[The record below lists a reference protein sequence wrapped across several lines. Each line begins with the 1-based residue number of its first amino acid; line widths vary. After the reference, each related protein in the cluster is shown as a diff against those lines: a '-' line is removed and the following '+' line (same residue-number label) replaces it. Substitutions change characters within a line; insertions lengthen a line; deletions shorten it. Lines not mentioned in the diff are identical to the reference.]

1 MVGAV
6 FGLMNITWEM
16 FRRTIIGVCI
26 WADGVDEY
34 ESEEVLQDNHRSCI
48 CAEEGVDEYKPEEL
62 RQRAQIGW
70 QVKVTA
76 TDIICGIVMG
86 LLLFVILM
94 LLLLLASSSH
104 EWLEFVFI
112 CD

>member
-1 MVGAV
+1 MVGVV

-16 FRRTIIGVCI
+16 FRRTIIGVVF
-26 WADGVDEY
+26 G
-34 ESEEVLQDNHRSCI
+34 LMGLMNMTRKKQDNHKSCI
-48 CAEEGVDEYKPEEL
+48 CAEEGVDEFKPEEL

-70 QVKVTA
+70 QVKITATA

-104 EWLEFVFI
+104 ECL
-112 CD
+112 